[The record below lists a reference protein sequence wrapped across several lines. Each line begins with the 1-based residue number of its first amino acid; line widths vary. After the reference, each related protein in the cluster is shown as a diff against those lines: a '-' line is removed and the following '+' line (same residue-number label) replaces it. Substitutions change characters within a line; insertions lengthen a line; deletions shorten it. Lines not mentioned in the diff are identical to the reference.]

1 MSWVSRWWWLAFL
14 MVSPGARAALPEA
27 CRAAFRAVYAE
38 AVAEGDRSLGMTS
51 AESEGLL
58 LSPQFR
64 DRYLELLQLAHWL
77 RAPQRE
83 DVLAWL
89 SLELASPGFSSA
101 DPVEMRV
108 RRAFLLQS
116 ALSRTGQ
123 SLPPDFFNLL
133 TGMLEQFPHVKGFEP
148 LTLENT
154 DSRINTAMA
163 KVTDADWI
171 EVYKAWKV
179 HVVHHYRGAPLPWV
193 PAADMKKFFRQKKG
207 APELQKIRNEL
218 ARFIGIRARA
228 FLVTHQTEMNDV
240 FASRGSFNPVLAK
253 FDAWAEKQ
261 KVPSLFAAVLKA
273 HLYEVFGDPP
283 RPEYRPRDVREA
295 LEADLSKRARR
306 LVEEYRATLPAAP
319 VVVADPKPV
328 PEIRMVPVNPK
339 SSATGISR
347 RRRARE
353 NAREQA
359 QREISPGRETE
370 TAPKTPS
377 ELSDTEK
384 QELYLRMAPDQGYVD
399 RFNKQMEKASTKWP
413 GEYPQFEKNIVGML
427 QGIESGTPAGE
438 LLEPSANH
446 GVWKFRP
453 LGRSSTSRLFL
464 GEIDGE
470 FVLLKLVHDIKSG
483 ENYENRI
490 CDELEREV
498 RQIRAAWESEEP

>member
-1 MSWVSRWWWLAFL
+1 MSWVSRWLMLVFL
-14 MVSPGARAALPEA
+14 WMSPGARAALPEA

-38 AVAEGDRSLGMTS
+38 AVAEGDRSLGMTA

-58 LSPQFR
+58 LSAQFS
-64 DRYLELLQLAHWL
+64 DRYIALLQVAHWL
-77 RAPQRE
+77 RDPQRE
-83 DVLAWL
+83 GVLAWL

-101 DPVEMRV
+101 DAVEMRD

-116 ALSRTGQ
+116 ALSRSGQ
-123 SLPPDFFNLL
+123 SLPPEFFDLL
-133 TGMLEQFPHVKGFEP
+133 TDLLVAFPHVKGFEP

-154 DSRINTAMA
+154 DLRINAAMA

-171 EVYKAWKV
+171 EVYKAWKIHSV
-179 HVVHHYRGAPLPWV
+179 YPYRGAPLPWV
-193 PAADMKKFFRQKKG
+193 PAGDMKKFFRQKRGK
-207 APELQKIRNEL
+207 PELQNIRNEL
-218 ARFIGIRARA
+218 ARFVGIRARA
-228 FLVTHQTEMNDV
+228 FLTSHQTEMNNV
-240 FASRGSFNPVLAK
+240 FVSRGSFNPVLSK
-253 FDAWAEKQ
+253 FDAWAEKE

-283 RPEYRPRDVREA
+283 RPEYRPRDVRDV
-295 LEADLSKRARR
+295 LEADLSRRARR
-306 LVEEYRATLPAAP
+306 LVEEYRAILPAAP
-319 VVVADPKPV
+319 VVVVDPKPA

-339 SSATGISR
+339 SVATGISR

-359 QREISPGRETE
+359 QREIPSGRETE
-370 TAPKTPS
+370 AAPKPTS

-384 QELYLRMAPDQGYVD
+384 QELYSRMAPDQGYVD
-399 RFNKQMEKASTKWP
+399 RFNKQMDKASTKWP
-413 GEYPQFEKNIVGML
+413 GEYPDFERNIVGML
-427 QGIESGTPAGE
+427 QGIESGTPAGD

>member
-1 MSWVSRWWWLAFL
+1 MSWVSRWLMLVFL
-14 MVSPGARAALPEA
+14 WMSPGARAALPEA

-64 DRYLELLQLAHWL
+64 DRYIELLQVAHWL
-77 RAPQRE
+77 RDPQRE
-83 DVLAWL
+83 GVLAWL

-101 DPVEMRV
+101 EAVEMRN

-116 ALSRTGQ
+116 ALSRSGQ
-123 SLPPDFFNLL
+123 SLPSEFFELL
-133 TGMLEQFPHVKGFEP
+133 TDLLVSFPHVKGFEP
-148 LTLENT
+148 LTLQNT
-154 DSRINTAMA
+154 DSRINAAMA
-163 KVTDADWI
+163 KLNDPDWI
-171 EVYKAWKV
+171 EVYKAWKI
-179 HVVHHYRGAPLPWV
+179 HVVYHQRGAPLPWV

-207 APELQKIRNEL
+207 RPELQKVRNEL
-218 ARFIGIRARA
+218 ARFLGIRARA
-228 FLVTHQTEMNDV
+228 FLTSHQTEMNNV
-240 FASRGSFNPVLAK
+240 FVSRGSFNPVLAK
-253 FDAWAEKQ
+253 FDYWAEKE
-261 KVPSLFAAVLKA
+261 KAPSNFAAILKA

-283 RPEYRPRDVREA
+283 RPEYRPREVREM
-295 LEADLSKRARR
+295 LEAGLSKRARR

-319 VVVADPKPV
+319 VVADAPKLVPV
-328 PEIRMVPVNPK
+328 IRMVPVNPK
-339 SSATGISR
+339 SIATGTSR

-359 QREISPGRETE
+359 QREIPPGRETE

-384 QELYLRMAPDQGYVD
+384 QELYSRMAPDQGYVD

-413 GEYPQFEKNIVGML
+413 AEYSDFERNIVGML
-427 QGIESGTPAGE
+427 QGIESGTPAGD

-483 ENYENRI
+483 ENYENRV
-490 CDELEREV
+490 CDELEKEV